1 MMDTFLNFTFAS
13 DEELAS
19 ELGAR
24 LKAHRLANKLRQ
36 IDLAARAGIALG
48 TLKRLEARGVC
59 TLGSLIQVVRAL
71 GLEAELQALFKLP
84 DPRSIAVMEAQAA
97 PRQQRVRFKNSGSK

>member
-1 MMDTFLNFTFAS
+1 MDTFLNFTFAS
-13 DEELAS
+13 DEEVAG

-24 LKAHRLANKLRQ
+24 LKAHRLAKKLRQ
-36 IDLAARAGIALG
+36 VDLATRAGIALG

-71 GLEAELQALFKLP
+71 GLESELQGLFKLP
-84 DPRSIAVMEAQAA
+84 EPKSIAAMEAQAA
-97 PRQQRVRFKNSGSK
+97 TRPKRVRYKK

>member
-1 MMDTFLNFTFAS
+1 MDIFLNFAFAS
-13 DEELAS
+13 DDEIAN

-24 LKAHRLANKLRQ
+24 LKAHRLAMKLRQ

-48 TLKRLEARGVC
+48 TLKRLESHGIC

-71 GLEAELQALFKLP
+71 GLEPELQGLFKLSMP
-84 DPRSIAVMEAQAA
+84 NSIAAMEAQAVA
-97 PRQQRVRFKNSGSK
+97 SPKRVRHKNPK

>member
-1 MMDTFLNFTFAS
+1 METILNFTFAS

-24 LKAHRLANKLRQ
+24 LKAHRLAKQLRQ
-36 IDLAARAGIALG
+36 VDLAARAGIALG

-59 TLGSLIQVVRAL
+59 TLASLIQVVRAL
-71 GLEAELQALFKLP
+71 GLESELEALFKP
-84 DPRSIAVMEAQAA
+84 PQPQSIAAMEAQAA
-97 PRQQRVRFKNSGSK
+97 TRQQRVRHKKQGSK